1 MKKILLKTT
10 SLILLVILLFS
21 NMVVFADS
29 EDSNHGKSIYL
40 KYYKEYFKA
49 GEITEIKNNMI
60 TIEEKSNKSMFK
72 VSDETDVFNEEG
84 TKLKVADLKKGMEIE
99 VVYNKVSNDKKE
111 KVNNALSIKIVRK
124 NTNTTESKILNLYT
138 SNKKLYI
145 LVGDS
150 NEAAKQT
157 LFILADDAVIKNNS
171 NKEIE
176 FSDLSKGLKIKV
188 EHSKTMSKSLPPQ
201 CVAYSVAVIDD
212 LDVEFIDEAII
223 EEINIKKKTIT
234 VNYDVKIGT
243 KYYEQIII
251 LTVDDETV
259 ILDKND
265 KAIALKNLELGMVVD
280 IKHEFLPVL
289 SSPPKSYA
297 HKISVVYDSYE
308 EPIEDEECEI
318 YDLLI
323 KLFLK
328 IDKKAWINC
337 ILNHDHN
344 SKNFDELD
352 IDDFF
357 EELFDYYIEN

>member
-1 MKKILLKTT
+1 MKKNLLKTT
-10 SLILLVILLFS
+10 SLILLVIMLFS
-21 NMVVFADS
+21 NMAVFADNDN
-29 EDSNHGKSIYL
+29 ENNGKSIFL
-40 KYYKEYFKA
+40 KYYKEYFKT
-49 GEITEIKNNMI
+49 GEITEIKDNTI

-72 VSDETDVFNEEG
+72 VSDKTNVFNEEG
-84 TKLKVADLKKGMEIE
+84 TKLKVADLTKGMEVE
-99 VVYNKVSNDKKE
+99 VVYNKVSNDKKD
-111 KVNNALSIKIVRK
+111 KVNNAISIKIIRK
-124 NTNTTESKILNLYT
+124 NTNMTESKILNLYT
-138 SNKKLYI
+138 SNKKFYI

-150 NEAAKQT
+150 NEAVKQT

-176 FSDLSKGLKIKV
+176 FNDLSKGLKIRV

-201 CVAYSVAVIDD
+201 CVAYSVVVIDE

-223 EEINIKKKTIT
+223 EEINVKNKTVT

-251 LTVDDETV
+251 LKVDDETV

-265 KAIALKNLELGMVVD
+265 KAITLKSLKLGMVVN
-280 IKHEFLPVL
+280 IKHEILPVL

-344 SKNFDELD
+344 RKNFDELD
-352 IDDFF
+352 VDNFF